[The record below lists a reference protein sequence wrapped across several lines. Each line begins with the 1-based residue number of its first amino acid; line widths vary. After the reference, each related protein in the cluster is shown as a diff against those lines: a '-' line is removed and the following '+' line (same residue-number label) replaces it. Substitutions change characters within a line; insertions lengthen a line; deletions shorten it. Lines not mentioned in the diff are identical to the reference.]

1 MSSLSSPSSRQARSF
16 EGSAILPGCSAAYF
30 QSLSSHAQRSDILGD
45 FESLYDHHA
54 GSEMPEPLS
63 LNSTYEE
70 STPIS
75 PPYHSTSISES
86 SEHEEVSDDDDDNDE
101 LEAARTSQQKGADNG
116 NAKTAAELRAEKRK
130 MKRFR

>member
-1 MSSLSSPSSRQARSF
+1 MSSVSSPSNRQARSF
-16 EGSAILPGCSAAYF
+16 EGSEIFPGCSAAYF
-30 QSLSSHAQRSDILGD
+30 QSLSSHAHRSDVLGD

-63 LNSTYEE
+63 LNSTYDE
-70 STPIS
+70 SASIS

-86 SEHEEVSDDDDDNDE
+86 SEHEGVSDDEDEE
-101 LEAARTSQQKGADNG
+101 LETARTSQQKGVDSG
-116 NAKTAAELRAEKRK
+116 NSKTAAEQRAEKRK

>member
-86 SEHEEVSDDDDDNDE
+86 SEHEEVSDDDNDE
-101 LEAARTSQQKGADNG
+101 LEADRTSQQKDADNG